1 MKKKIIFFCPSI
13 EKGGVEKN
21 FFLIINSLSNLFNVE
36 LITASNIKSRI
47 NSKINCTIK
56 SPKFIH
62 NFPRFFKSIY
72 CFVFSLIR
80 LNKKILLISFESNIF
95 AVLAA
100 KIIGAKVIIRS
111 NASPKGYLNFLKKN
125 VFKFFFQKAD
135 LVLVNSYDF
144 KKNIDKIFKINSKV
158 IYNSLENSSNI
169 KKLSSR
175 KVKLN
180 YKSNSKEF
188 RLISIGRLV
197 PQKDHLTLLK
207 ALNLLKKKINFQL
220 IIIGNGK
227 LRNNLEEFCIKNQLI
242 DKVKFLGYKPNI
254 YPYLKWSDAL
264 VLSSL
269 FEGSPN
275 VILEAISMKKLV
287 ISSNCET
294 GPKEILQN
302 GLGGYLFKT
311 SNYKDLAKKIE
322 YSFLNKKKNRKKI
335 DSSFKTLYKY
345 QLNNNLNN
353 FINLINQLK

>member
-21 FFLIINSLSNLFNVE
+21 FFLIINNLSNLFNVE
-36 LITASNIKSRI
+36 LITASNIKGRI
-47 NSKINCTIK
+47 NSKINCTIN
-56 SPKFIH
+56 SSQLIY

-72 CFVFSLIR
+72 CFIFTLIR
-80 LNKKILLISFESNIF
+80 LNKRTLLISFESNIF
-95 AVLAA
+95 AILAA

-111 NASPKGYLNFLKKN
+111 NAAPIGYLNFLKKN
-125 VFKFFFQKAD
+125 IFKYLFQKAD

-144 KKNIDKIFKINSKV
+144 KKNIDKIFRINSKV
-158 IYNSLENSSNI
+158 VYNSLQKLSKI
-169 KKLSSR
+169 KKLSNR

-180 YKSNSKEF
+180 YQHNSKKF
-188 RLISIGRLV
+188 KLISIGRLV

-207 ALNLLKKKINFQL
+207 ALNLLKNKINFQL
-220 IIIGNGK
+220 IILGNGK
-227 LRNNLEEFCIKNQLI
+227 LRNILEEFCIKNQLI
-242 DKVKFLGYKPNI
+242 NNVKFLGYKPNI
-254 YPYLKWSDAL
+254 YPYLKWSD
-264 VLSSL
+264 VLILTSL

-287 ISSNCET
+287 ISSNCKT

-322 YSFLNKKKNRKKI
+322 YSFLNKKKNQKKI
-335 DSSFKTLYKY
+335 NNAFKTLHKY
-345 QLNNNLNN
+345 QLSNNLNN
-353 FINLINQLK
+353 YVNLINKLK